1 MKILLVNPPAI
12 NLYHRIGL
20 RLAPLG
26 LAYVASVLKKNGHQ
40 VKMIDLN
47 VDKISYRTF
56 PYEKFDLVG
65 LSTDTTR
72 FPVSLEIAKSAKK
85 RGTKVVG
92 GGFHVTFM
100 DQEALESGFFDYVV
114 RGEGEYIM
122 SDLVQHLEENLPL
135 NEVKGLSYLQDGM
148 VKRNPSPPLV
158 QDLDSIPF
166 PARELLPLDRY
177 TSAFG
182 RKITTTMVT
191 SRGCPYDCEF
201 CSCSEFSGK
210 RWRTRSVAGI
220 MEEIELLYHKYG
232 YRSIS
237 FLDDNFTLNP
247 VRVIK
252 ICEEILRK
260 GLDFVWFALTR
271 VDTVIKN
278 EKMIEL
284 AKKAGLRQ
292 VFVGFESGNQEVLDS
307 YGKKT
312 AVESA
317 FKAVEILKKYKI
329 DVWGSFI
336 IGAFNETKEMIK
348 ETIQFAKKLNP
359 HIAQFS
365 ILVPYPGSQLY
376 EKVKDKII
384 TKNWEAFWGGAP
396 VMKLAKVSPQEMRSW
411 IIKAHASFYLRPKA
425 FLTTGLPF
433 LYELLLGY
441 KNNKKVPLIKVN
453 GDWKPIKATV

>member
-1 MKILLVNPPAI
+1 MKILLINPPAI
-12 NLYHRIGL
+12 NVYHRVGL

-40 VKMIDLN
+40 VRIVDLN
-47 VDKISYRTF
+47 VEKVNYRTL

-72 FPVSLEIAKSAKK
+72 YPVSLEIAKYAKHG
-85 RGTKVVG
+85 GTKVVG
-92 GGFHVTFM
+92 GGFHVTFK
-100 DQEALESGFFDYVV
+100 DVEALESGFFDYVV
-114 RGEGEYIM
+114 RGEGEYVM
-122 SDLVQHLEENLPL
+122 ADLVQHLEENLPL
-135 NEVKGLSYLQDGM
+135 DEVKGLSYLQDGM
-148 VKRNPSPPLV
+148 VKRNSSPPLI
-158 QDLDSIPF
+158 QDLDTIPF

-182 RKITTTMVT
+182 KRVNTTMVT

-201 CSCSEFSGK
+201 CSCSQFSGK
-210 RWRTRSVAGI
+210 RWRTRSVPSI

-237 FLDDNFTLNP
+237 FLDDNFTLSPN
-247 VRVIK
+247 RVIK

-260 GLDFVWFALTR
+260 GLDFIWFALTR
-271 VDTVIKN
+271 VDTIIKN
-278 EKMIEL
+278 EKMVEL
-284 AKKAGLRQ
+284 ARRAGLRQ
-292 VFVGFESGNQEVLDS
+292 VFVGFESGSQEVLDQ
-307 YGKKT
+307 YGKKA

-317 FKAVEILKKYKI
+317 FKAVEILKKHKI
-329 DVWGSFI
+329 DIWGSFI
-336 IGAFNETKEMIK
+336 IGALNETKEMIK
-348 ETIQFAKKLNP
+348 DTIRFAKKLNP

-365 ILVPYPGSQLY
+365 ILVPYPGSRLY

-384 TKNWEAFWGGAP
+384 AKDWEAFWGGAP
-396 VMKLAKVSPQEMRSW
+396 VMKLPTISPQEMKSW
-411 IIKAHASFYLRPKA
+411 IIKTYASFYLRPKT

-441 KNNKKVPLIKVN
+441 RNNKKVPLIRVN